1 MPKARPAPKAGRAL
15 AMMAGM
21 DASNDHSHTD
31 YAAFV
36 EGLDVPCRTVEH
48 APLFTVQDGIDR
60 GVAELMGVPPE
71 HLVKNLLLRDTHGD
85 LYLVVALG
93 DTRLDLKGLA
103 RALGST
109 RLSFAPAETMRETL
123 GAAPGCASM
132 LGLLHNPHAQSIHL
146 VIDEAVAGVQG
157 DIGFAA
163 GGNTRTVLFPA
174 AALPTVAKAL
184 CPQDG
189 PRVLALP
196 AIR

>member
-1 MPKARPAPKAGRAL
+1 MHKARPAPKAGRAL

-36 EGLDVPCRTVEH
+36 ESLGVPCRTVEH
-48 APLFTVQDGIDR
+48 APLFTVQDGIDH
-60 GVAELMGVPPE
+60 GVAELMGVAPE
-71 HLVKNLLLRDTHGD
+71 HLVKNLLLRDTHGN
-85 LYLVVALG
+85 LYLVVAFG

-109 RLSFAPAETMRETL
+109 RLSFAPAKTMRETL
-123 GAAPGCASM
+123 GADPGCASM

-184 CPQDG
+184 CPRNG
-189 PRVLALP
+189 ALELP
-196 AIR
+196 VS

>member
-1 MPKARPAPKAGRAL
+1 MHKARPAPKAGRAL

-31 YAAFV
+31 YAAFF

-48 APLFTVQDGIDR
+48 APLFTVQDGIDH
-60 GVAELMGVPPE
+60 GVAELMGVAPE

-85 LYLVVALG
+85 LYLVVAFG

-109 RLSFAPAETMRETL
+109 RLSFALAETMHESL
-123 GAAPGCASM
+123 GADPGCASM

-184 CPQDG
+184 CPQNG